1 MAKLKVKDLLGKLK
15 LSDTDKKEM
24 AKRIKEYRE
33 KVSKD
38 ILERRE
44 QARKQLLNKS

>member
-1 MAKLKVKDLLGKLK
+1 MAQLKVKDLLGKFK

-24 AKRIKEYRE
+24 VKRIKEYRE

-38 ILERRE
+38 ILGRRE
-44 QARKQLLNKS
+44 QSRKQLLNKS